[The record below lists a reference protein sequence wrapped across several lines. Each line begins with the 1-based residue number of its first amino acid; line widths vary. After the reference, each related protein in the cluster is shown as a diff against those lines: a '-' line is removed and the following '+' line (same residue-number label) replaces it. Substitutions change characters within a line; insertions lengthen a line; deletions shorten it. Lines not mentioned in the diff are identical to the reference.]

1 MSSTQLCNSLSD
13 SKSNNNVHVN
23 AASALVDA
31 HVALPLKTQREGC
44 FEPMTMGHLA
54 HVLSIEN
61 AAYAYPWNQR
71 NFTDS
76 LQAGYH
82 AQVLM
87 LTEVAQN
94 QAQNQAQTQAQAEI
108 DSGCN
113 PPAGNIATAQE
124 PVPIGYFLAMK
135 GVDEVHLLNIAVAP
149 GYQRQGWSLV
159 MLDALAQW
167 ARNQP
172 GVQWLWLEV
181 RPSNTRACAVYERYG
196 FRLVGHRRDYY
207 PTSTGSIKTVREDA
221 LVMSRRLV

>member
-1 MSSTQLCNSLSD
+1 MSSTQLSNSLSD
-13 SKSNNNVHVN
+13 SNINSNAHVN
-23 AASALVDA
+23 AAIPLVDA
-31 HVALPLKTQREGC
+31 NVALPLKTQREGC
-44 FEPMTMGHLA
+44 FEAMTMDHLA
-54 HVLSIEN
+54 HVLCIEN

-94 QAQNQAQTQAQAEI
+94 QAQTQTQAEI
-108 DSGCN
+108 DNDCN
-113 PPAGNIATAQE
+113 LPAGNIAAAQAA
-124 PVPIGYFLAMK
+124 VPIGYFLAMK

-159 MLDALAQW
+159 MLDALALW

-196 FRLVGHRRDYY
+196 FRLVGHRRNYY

>member
-13 SKSNNNVHVN
+13 TDVHVN
-23 AASALVDA
+23 AASPLVDA
-31 HVALPLKTQREGC
+31 HVALPLKTLREGC
-44 FEPMTMGHLA
+44 FEDMTMGHLA
-54 HVLSIEN
+54 HVLRIEN

-87 LTEVAQN
+87 LTEA
-94 QAQNQAQTQAQAEI
+94 AQNQAQTQTQTQAEI
-108 DSGCN
+108 DSDCK
-113 PPAGNIATAQE
+113 PPAGNIAAAQAA
-124 PVPIGYFLAMK
+124 VPIGYFLAMK

-159 MLDALAQW
+159 MLDALALW

>member
-13 SKSNNNVHVN
+13 SNSNSNVHVN
-23 AASALVDA
+23 AASPLVDV
-31 HVALPLKTQREGC
+31 HVALPLKILREGC
-44 FEPMTMGHLA
+44 FEDMTLGHLA
-54 HVLSIEN
+54 HVLRIEN

-87 LTEVAQN
+87 LTEA
-94 QAQNQAQTQAQAEI
+94 AQNQAQTQTQTQAEI
-108 DSGCN
+108 DSDCK
-113 PPAGNIATAQE
+113 PPAGNIAAAQAA
-124 PVPIGYFLAMK
+124 VPIGYFLAMK

-159 MLDALAQW
+159 MLDALALW

-196 FRLVGHRRDYY
+196 FRLVGQRRNYY